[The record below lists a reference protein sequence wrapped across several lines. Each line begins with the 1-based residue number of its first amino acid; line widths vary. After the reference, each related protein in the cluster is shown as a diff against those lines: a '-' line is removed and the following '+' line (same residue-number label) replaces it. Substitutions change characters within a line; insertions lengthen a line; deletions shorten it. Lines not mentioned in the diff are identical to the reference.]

1 MVIDM
6 QCIVQKKT
14 YEYPAF
20 DRFRLIAAFLVV
32 GIHTAPFSGISGA
45 ADDYVTYCIGRIA
58 VPFFLMLT
66 GFFVLSEGAADGCAG
81 KSDGH
86 AGVERRRRRY
96 YRKVLRMVGKLA
108 AVYGGVTL
116 LYLPVTIYA
125 GNLPKT
131 AGALFVWVLLDGT
144 FYHLSVSP
152 YTRNGIF
159 FTPLFLWMGAALKKY
174 HIHRSG
180 RHIAAYL
187 AVSLAAMLTA
197 FPFVFYLAVCTAS
210 FIFGVCCFFAG
221 GLMRSALHKTARAQ
235 MAVHAV
241 IPVRG
246 RRYGRTETSRAWAEL
261 DRENLKK
268 NVEFFQK
275 LSGADAKLMPAVKA
289 NAYGHGA
296 LLVVQE
302 LQRLGIYDFCVATA
316 EEGAALREAGIR
328 GQILVLGFTAPEAFW
343 LLMRYDLTQTVVDSA
358 YASLLGGS
366 GRTLK
371 VHVGVDTGM
380 HRLGIP
386 WEDIE
391 AVKQV
396 WNYRNLRVTGVF
408 SHLCAA
414 DEQSSAAETFT
425 RLQIER
431 FQAVREALLAA
442 GLRNFKVHLLSSY
455 GILNYPAYH
464 CDYVRC
470 GIALYGILSCGQDV
484 TKVTPQ
490 ISPVLSL
497 KARIGCIRAVKAGE
511 GAGYGMEYRA
521 KRDSRIA
528 VLSIGY
534 ADGIPR
540 EIAGRGHVLI
550 AGKIAPVVGRICMDQ
565 MLCDVTDIPEAEPCG
580 EAVLIGNSGARC
592 ITAEQYAGWADTIS
606 NEVVSR
612 LGERLKRGW
621 K

>member
-1 MVIDM
+1 M
-6 QCIVQKKT
+6 QSRVQKKT

-20 DRFRLIAAFLVV
+20 DRFRLIAAFL
-32 GIHTAPFSGISGA
+32 
-45 ADDYVTYCIGRIA
+45 
-58 VPFFLMLT
+58 
-66 GFFVLSEGAADGCAG
+66 
-81 KSDGH
+81 
-86 AGVERRRRRY
+86 
-96 YRKVLRMVGKLA
+96 
-108 AVYGGVTL
+108 
-116 LYLPVTIYA
+116 
-125 GNLPKT
+125 
-131 AGALFVWVLLDGT
+131 
-144 FYHLSVSP
+144 
-152 YTRNGIF
+152 
-159 FTPLFLWMGAALKKY
+159 
-174 HIHRSG
+174 
-180 RHIAAYL
+180 
-187 AVSLAAMLTA
+187 AVSLAAMLAESGITGYLGWQKHNSMYLCLPFVMLFLFEGLRRGICPHLPHLALQMFRSVPMWIYLIHPLVIVGLRGAAGIIGMEALVTA
-197 FPFVFYLAVCTAS
+197 FPFVFYLAVCTVS

-246 RRYGRTETSRAWAEL
+246 RRYGRTETSRAWVEL

-268 NVEFFQK
+268 NVEFFRK

-296 LLVVQE
+296 LLVAQE
-302 LQRLGIYDFCVATA
+302 LQRLGIHDFCVATA
-316 EEGAALREAGIR
+316 EEGAALRKAGIR
-328 GQILVLGFTAPEAFW
+328 GQILVLGFTAPEAFG

-391 AVKQV
+391 TVKQV

-431 FQAVREALLAA
+431 FQAVREALLAV
-442 GLRNFKVHLLSSY
+442 GLRNFKVHLQSSY
-455 GILNYPAYH
+455 GILNYPEWHY
-464 CDYVRC
+464 DYVRC

-484 TKVTPQ
+484 TKITPQ

-540 EIAGRGHVLI
+540 EVAGRGHVLI
-550 AGKIAPVVGRICMDQ
+550 EGKIAPVVGRICMDQ
-565 MLCDVTDIPEAEPCG
+565 MLCDVTDIPEAESCG

-612 LGERLKRGW
+612 LGERLKRVW

>member
-1 MVIDM
+1 M
-6 QCIVQKKT
+6 QSRVQKKT

-20 DRFRLIAAFLVV
+20 DRFRL
-32 GIHTAPFSGISGA
+32 
-45 ADDYVTYCIGRIA
+45 
-58 VPFFLMLT
+58 
-66 GFFVLSEGAADGCAG
+66 
-81 KSDGH
+81 
-86 AGVERRRRRY
+86 
-96 YRKVLRMVGKLA
+96 
-108 AVYGGVTL
+108 
-116 LYLPVTIYA
+116 
-125 GNLPKT
+125 
-131 AGALFVWVLLDGT
+131 
-144 FYHLSVSP
+144 
-152 YTRNGIF
+152 
-159 FTPLFLWMGAALKKY
+159 
-174 HIHRSG
+174 
-180 RHIAAYL
+180 IAAYL

-221 GLMRSALHKTARAQ
+221 GLMRSALHKTARTQ

-246 RRYGRTETSRAWAEL
+246 RRYGRTETSRAWVEL

-268 NVEFFQK
+268 NVEFFRK

-296 LLVVQE
+296 LLVAQE
-302 LQRLGIYDFCVATA
+302 LQRLGIHDFCVATA
-316 EEGAALREAGIR
+316 EEGAALRKAGIR
-328 GQILVLGFTAPEAFW
+328 GQILVLGFTAPEAFG

-431 FQAVREALLAA
+431 FQAVREALLAV
-442 GLRNFKVHLLSSY
+442 GLRDFKVHLQSSY
-455 GILNYPAYH
+455 GILNYPEWHY
-464 CDYVRC
+464 DYVRC

-484 TKVTPQ
+484 TKITPQ

-565 MLCDVTDIPEAEPCG
+565 MLCDVTDIPEAESCG